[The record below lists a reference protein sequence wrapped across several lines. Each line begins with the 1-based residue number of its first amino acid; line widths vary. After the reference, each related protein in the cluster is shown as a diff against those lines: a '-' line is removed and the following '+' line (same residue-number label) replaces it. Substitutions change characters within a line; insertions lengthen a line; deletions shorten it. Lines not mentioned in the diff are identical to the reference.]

1 MTERPLLH
9 RYAHALAEA
18 VGIFVFGGGLFIA
31 SSELLCLDNSSATA
45 RASLLFIFSFF
56 RRAGRVRP
64 ADVSFCQAA
73 PQTDCEEATRHSTA
87 CNIGF
92 PLGVVL
98 LSFCLTRMPTPMSS
112 TNFKKQGP
120 RSALAMFEAEAD
132 GLAEL
137 KKAGAVRVPEVYD
150 VGADANGAYIEM
162 ERFKLDRGSQSD
174 AAALGAGLAALHR
187 HTTELYGWH
196 RDNTIGPT
204 PQHNP
209 QSDDWIAFF
218 RTHRLQFQLDL
229 AAANGYAG
237 ELQDLGSRLAERLDD
252 FFEGCKPQPSLLHGD
267 LWSGNWGVADG
278 VPVISTRR
286 STTAIAKQTLQIPA
300 VCWIRQRVLPR
311 VRTRL
316 AANAWQCRALP

>member
-1 MTERPLLH
+1 
-9 RYAHALAEA
+9 
-18 VGIFVFGGGLFIA
+18 
-31 SSELLCLDNSSATA
+31 
-45 RASLLFIFSFF
+45 
-56 RRAGRVRP
+56 
-64 ADVSFCQAA
+64 
-73 PQTDCEEATRHSTA
+73 
-87 CNIGF
+87 
-92 PLGVVL
+92 
-98 LSFCLTRMPTPMSS
+98 MSS

-252 FFEGCKPQPSLLHGD
+252 FFEGYKPQPSLLHGD

-278 VPVISTRR
+278 VPVIFD
-286 STTAIAKQTLQIPA
+286 PA
-300 VCWIRQRVLPR
+300 VYYGDRETDIAM
-311 VRTRL
+311 TRL
-316 AANAWQCRALP
+316 FGGFGNAFYREYERAWPLTPGSAERLELYKLYHVLNHLNLFGSGYLDQALSILRRLTR